1 MTKKDTLQKIRQE
14 AVEELRYLDS
24 TNEDKD
30 GYNYQFSVWTID
42 EVDLLLTR
50 LEENSEDNFNKSFII
65 FFRRDIVHSL
75 ERRTGVK
82 EDAQFSVCKEMLM
95 THYKESW
102 LYRLFD

>member
-1 MTKKDTLQKIRQE
+1 MTKKETLQNIRKE
-14 AVEELRYLDS
+14 AVEELKYLNS
-24 TNEDKD
+24 TNVDTDSYSYE
-30 GYNYQFSVWTID
+30 FSKWTID

-82 EDAQFSVCKEMLM
+82 EDAQYSVCKEMLM
-95 THYKESW
+95 THYEDSW
-102 LYRLFD
+102 LFRLFD

>member
-1 MTKKDTLQKIRQE
+1 MTKKETLQNIRQE
-14 AVEELRYLDS
+14 AVEELEYLNS
-24 TNEDKD
+24 TNVDKD
-30 GYNYQFSVWTID
+30 SYSYEFSKWTID

-82 EDAQFSVCKEMLM
+82 EDAQYFVCKEMLM
-95 THYKESW
+95 THYKDSW